1 MRRLIAWL
9 WLVPV
14 PLTFGFDLL
23 TGTGWPV
30 IAGTVLAAAAVLPIL
45 VRIHA
50 GRTPSRALWIAVLG
64 LLVSLGFVAIAA
76 TLSLTVLW
84 LSLITLALL
93 GRFGAR
99 PRASVAMVV
108 LALANITVA
117 GMLPDGLIFGLVS
130 TIVIIVAISIG
141 LMQRFTDRSLVERRA
156 TAAEAERRRI
166 ATELHDVIAHEITG
180 IVVLA
185 QAAGRSDNAQLTS
198 TALGRIEASGTR
210 ALDEIRR
217 LVSETRIEAASRTP
231 IADGPQ
237 ALRDRVES
245 FGDRAQIAIDVGA
258 IDDEAVWPVLD
269 RVLVE
274 TLTNVRR
281 HAGPDAPVTV
291 QVTASEDA
299 PRTLQMSVRNGPG
312 TGGIGTGSGTGLS
325 SLRERVSHL
334 GGTIEAGPEGDGW
347 TVRTCLPLTTKGDD
361 R

>member
-1 MRRLIAWL
+1 
-9 WLVPV
+9 
-14 PLTFGFDLL
+14 
-23 TGTGWPV
+23 
-30 IAGTVLAAAAVLPIL
+30 
-45 VRIHA
+45 
-50 GRTPSRALWIAVLG
+50 
-64 LLVSLGFVAIAA
+64 
-76 TLSLTVLW
+76 
-84 LSLITLALL
+84 
-93 GRFGAR
+93 
-99 PRASVAMVV
+99 
-108 LALANITVA
+108 
-117 GMLPDGLIFGLVS
+117 
-130 TIVIIVAISIG
+130 
-141 LMQRFTDRSLVERRA
+141 LMQRFTDRSLAERRA

-217 LVSETRIEAASRTP
+217 LVSETRTEAASRTP

-334 GGTIEAGPEGDGW
+334 GGTVAAGPERDGW
-347 TVRTCLPLTTKGDD
+347 TVRTCLPAATDGGGRRSQPPWPMIRRWCGWDSPSSSTPRRRSAGSGRPPMVPRRSTWPGGTDPMPASSPSACPASTVSPPCPRSRPTRRSSWSRPSMTRNTSMPHSTEVPAASCSRTPVPTSSSPESGRLRTATP
-361 R
+361 

>member
-9 WLVPV
+9 WLIPV

-23 TGTGWPV
+23 TSTGWPV
-30 IAGTVLAAAAVLPIL
+30 IVGTVVATAAVLPVL

-50 GRTPSRALWIAVLG
+50 GRTPARALWIAVLA
-64 LLVSLGFVAIAA
+64 LLVSLGFTAIAV
-76 TLSLTVLW
+76 TLNLTVLW

-93 GRFGAR
+93 GRFGSG
-99 PRASVAMVV
+99 PRANAAMAV
-108 LALANITVA
+108 LALANIIIA
-117 GMLPDGLIFGLVS
+117 GMLPDGLVFGLAS
-130 TIVIIVAISIG
+130 TVVIIVAIAIG
-141 LMQRFTDRSLVERRA
+141 LMQRFTDRSLVERKA

-217 LVSETRIEAASRTP
+217 LVSETRTEAASRIP

-245 FGDRAQIAIDVGA
+245 FGDRAQIAIDIGA

-274 TLTNVRR
+274 ALTNVRR
-281 HAGPDAPVTV
+281 HAGPDAPVSV
-291 QVTASEDA
+291 QVTVSGAGSE
-299 PRTLQMSVRNGPG
+299 TLQMTVRNGPG
-312 TGGIGTGSGTGLS
+312 SGGIGAGSGTGLS
-325 SLRERVSHL
+325 SLRTRVSHL
-334 GGTIEAGPEGDGW
+334 GGSIEAGPDGDGW
-347 TVRTCLPLTTKGDD
+347 IVRTWLPLTTKGEH

>member
-1 MRRLIAWL
+1 
-9 WLVPV
+9 
-14 PLTFGFDLL
+14 
-23 TGTGWPV
+23 
-30 IAGTVLAAAAVLPIL
+30 
-45 VRIHA
+45 
-50 GRTPSRALWIAVLG
+50 
-64 LLVSLGFVAIAA
+64 
-76 TLSLTVLW
+76 
-84 LSLITLALL
+84 
-93 GRFGAR
+93 AR
-99 PRASVAMVV
+99 PRASVAIAV

-141 LMQRFTDRSLVERRA
+141 LMQRFTDRSLAERRA

-217 LVSETRIEAASRTP
+217 LVSEARTEAASRTP

-245 FGDRAQIAIDVGA
+245 FGDRAL
-258 IDDEAVWPVLD
+258 WPLLCRL
-269 RVLVE
+269 RVQALP
-274 TLTNVRR
+274 NVRR
-281 HAGPDAPVTV
+281 PAGPDAPVSAE
-291 QVTASEDA
+291 VTASEGA
-299 PRTLQMSVRNGPG
+299 PRCLQMSVRNGPG

-325 SLRERVSHL
+325 SLRTRVSHL
-334 GGTIEAGPEGDGW
+334 GGTIEAGP
-347 TVRTCLPLTTKGDD
+347 
-361 R
+361 

>member
-1 MRRLIAWL
+1 MNRLLAWL
-9 WLVPV
+9 WLIPV
-14 PLTFGFDLL
+14 PLTFVFDLL

-30 IAGTVLAAAAVLPIL
+30 IAGTVLATTAVLPIL
-45 VRIHA
+45 IRVHS
-50 GRTPSRALWIAVLG
+50 GRTPSHALWIVVLG
-64 LLVSLGFVAIAA
+64 LLVCLGFVAIAA

-93 GRFGAR
+93 GRFGSRAR
-99 PRASVAMVV
+99 TSVAMAV
-108 LALANITVA
+108 LALANIIMA
-117 GMLPDGLIFGLVS
+117 GTLPDGLIFGLAS

-141 LMQRFTDRSLVERRA
+141 LMQRFTDRSLVERKA

-185 QAAGRSDNAQLTS
+185 QAAGRSQNAQLTS

-217 LVSETRIEAASRTP
+217 LVSETRTEAASLTP
-231 IADGPQ
+231 IADGPR

-245 FGDRAQIAIDVGA
+245 FGDRAEISIDVG
-258 IDDEAVWPVLD
+258 DVDEAVWPVLD

-274 TLTNVRR
+274 ALTNVRR

-291 QVTASEDA
+291 QVTASEDG
-299 PRTLQMSVRNGPG
+299 PRILRMSVRNGSG
-312 TGGIGTGSGTGLS
+312 TGGIGAGSGTGLS
-325 SLRERVSHL
+325 SLRTRVGHL
-334 GGTIEAGPEGDGW
+334 GGTIEAGPEQDGW
-347 TVRTCLPLTTKGDD
+347 TVRTCLPLTKNGAE